1 MTETDFEKIFKNK
14 KVIITGH
21 TGFKGSWL
29 SLWLSMLGSKVIG
42 ISEDIPTSP
51 SHFKILKIENMI
63 NSIIC
68 DISDLKKL
76 KKIIYKHKPDFIFH
90 LAAQAIVKN
99 SFENPHK
106 TWRSNLIGTVNLL
119 EVLKNY
125 KKKKI
130 VSVFITSDKVYKNF
144 ETSRAYKESDQ
155 LGGVDPYSASKSSA
169 DLAIQSYIN
178 SFNFN
183 NSDHSVISIARAG
196 NVIGGAD
203 WSEGRLIPDCVRAW
217 SKNKKVIIRNLNS
230 TRPWQHVLEVLS
242 GYLKLAASGY
252 YDKKLNGEIFNFG
265 PNTKNKYK
273 VKDIL
278 EQSKFFWDKAKWAV
292 SKKNKKFKESKLLHL
307 NSEKARKKL
316 SWNNLLSLK
325 ETLSLT
331 IDWYKKYYE
340 KKIKIEKISKSQIEF
355 YQKKLKGV

>member
-1 MTETDFEKIFKNK
+1 MIETDFKKIFKNK

-29 SLWLSMLGSKVIG
+29 SLWLSMLGSKVVG
-42 ISEDIPTSP
+42 ISKDIPTSP
-51 SHFKILKIENMI
+51 SHFKILKIENKI

-68 DISDLKKL
+68 DISDLKRL
-76 KKIIYKHKPDFIFH
+76 KKIILRQKPDFIFH

-99 SFENPHK
+99 SFENPYK
-106 TWRSNLIGTVNLL
+106 TWKSNLVGTINLL
-119 EVLKNY
+119 EVLKDYN
-125 KKKKI
+125 KGKI

-144 ETSRAYKESDQ
+144 ETSRAYKEFDQ
-155 LGGVDPYSASKSSA
+155 LGGIDPYSASKSAA
-169 DLAIQSYIN
+169 DIAIQSYLS
-178 SFNFN
+178 SFNFKKAN
-183 NSDHSVISIARAG
+183 SVISIARAG

-203 WSEGRLIPDCVRAW
+203 WSDGRLIPDCVRAW

-252 YDKKLNGEIFNFG
+252 YDTKLNGEIFNFG

-273 VKDIL
+273 VRDVL
-278 EQSKFFWDKAKWAV
+278 EQSKFFWEKAKWTR
-292 SKKNKKFKESKLLHL
+292 NKDNRKFKESKLLHL

-316 SWNNLLSLK
+316 SWKNLLSFK

-340 KKIKIEKISKSQIEF
+340 KKIKIEKISKNQIEF
-355 YQKKLKGV
+355 YQKKLKGI